1 MVLFNQTVAII
12 YFPFFPMCRNL
23 QQLKLDSIIGVI
35 MNMPS
40 PIQLG
45 FVSVPIRRKHWIAI
59 RQIDSVYYNLDS
71 KLNKPQAIGHTDAVR
86 KYLQTQLKVKGCE
99 LLLVVEKEVADNRRW
114 LREEMEVEDVET
126 DLQDSAT
133 GAS

>member
-1 MVLFNQTVAII
+1 M
-12 YFPFFPMCRNL
+12 
-23 QQLKLDSIIGVI
+23 
-35 MNMPS
+35 
-40 PIQLG
+40 
-45 FVSVPIRRKHWIAI
+45 PIRRKHWIAI
-59 RQIDSVYYNLDS
+59 RQIDSIYYNLDS

-86 KYLQTQLKVKGCE
+86 KYLQTQLKVKACE